1 MASLRGNST
10 QARPILQQVTDL
22 IRKNL
27 NIYKQITHYVTSNK
41 QITLPE
47 PTHKPLNL
55 LDI

>member
-27 NIYKQITHYVTSNK
+27 NIYKQITNYVTSNK

-47 PTHKPLNL
+47 PTH
-55 LDI
+55 